1 MLYVFYNNNISN
13 KLSGVLTFI
22 KGLLMIFKDL
32 NIPYTEVN
40 NLVSACDMMNQGDSL
55 FFCTSIIGD
64 CKKSQD
70 VFLKMQSKNIKIF
83 VYNTEDIRNSEKWR
97 NYLTNFLNNTAY
109 CVMDFSKQRLDML
122 TNENRFQ
129 ICPGYHAYLEQ
140 IKNELNPPF
149 TQNLFD
155 VVLYGGLNERRLNI
169 KSQLQAHNLR
179 VKFKNNYLNQNM
191 QLADTLGSK
200 IVLDA
205 YYYGPTGIDFFRC
218 SFLASNKI
226 FFIHETPSMEDTDED
241 FLNTVVHAKYEDI
254 PKKCMEWLEKSQDER
269 DAKALEVYN
278 LFKTKYNLK
287 EQLKS
292 NSLIQSLSEQNHSL
306 HKRV

>member
-22 KGLLMIFKDL
+22 KGLLLIFEDL

-40 NLVSACDMMNQGDSL
+40 NLVSANEQMNQGDSL

-70 VFLKMQSKNIKIF
+70 VFLKMQSKNIKFF

-97 NYLTNFLNNTAY
+97 NQLIDFLNNTAY
-109 CVMDFSKQRLDML
+109 CVMDFSKQRLGML
-122 TNENRFQ
+122 TNANRFQ
-129 ICPGYHAYLEQ
+129 VCPGYHAYLENFKQ
-140 IKNELNPPF
+140 ELNPSF
-149 TQNLFD
+149 NEKVFD
-155 VVLYGGLNERRLNI
+155 VVLYGGLNSRRLNI
-169 KSQLQAHNLR
+169 KSQLDSSKLR
-179 VKFKNNYLNQNM
+179 VKFKNNYVNHNM
-191 QLADTLGSK
+191 QLKDTLSSK
-200 IVLDA
+200 IILDT

-241 FLNTVVHAKYEDI
+241 FLNTVVHAKYEDLHD
-254 PKKCMEWLEKSQDER
+254 KCIEWLEKSQEER

-287 EQLKS
+287 NQLRS
-292 NSLIQSLSEQNHSL
+292 NSLIQSLSE
-306 HKRV
+306 

>member
-1 MLYVFYNNNISN
+1 
-13 KLSGVLTFI
+13 
-22 KGLLMIFKDL
+22 
-32 NIPYTEVN
+32 
-40 NLVSACDMMNQGDSL
+40 
-55 FFCTSIIGD
+55 
-64 CKKSQD
+64 
-70 VFLKMQSKNIKIF
+70 
-83 VYNTEDIRNSEKWR
+83 
-97 NYLTNFLNNTAY
+97 
-109 CVMDFSKQRLDML
+109 MDFSKQRLDML

-129 ICPGYHAYLEQ
+129 ICPGYHEYLEQ
-140 IKNELNPPF
+140 IKHELSPSF
-149 TQNLFD
+149 TQNIFD

-191 QLADTLGSK
+191 QLVDTLGSK

-226 FFIHETPSMEDTDED
+226 FFIHETPSMEDIDED

-254 PKKCMEWLEKSQDER
+254 PKKCMEWLEKYQDER

-306 HKRV
+306 HKSI